1 MKKLSLI
8 LLVYNFIGLCLLYG
22 NWIYEVVTID
32 LSVFNFWSFDFGIHT
47 TERLNVFDFFDTP
60 FYVLWFL
67 LLLKYAYFKF
77 KTLSNL
83 DIFCNFGCL
92 VYLLLKFANLKFQFF
107 NFESFMFWNFFIIG
121 FTFFSY
127 LIVYG
132 IKKRNV

>member
-8 LLVYNFIGLCLLYG
+8 LLVYNFIGLCFLYG
-22 NWIYEVVTID
+22 TWIYEVVTID
-32 LSVFNFWSFDFGIHT
+32 LGIFGVHTPKRLILIDF
-47 TERLNVFDFFDTP
+47 LDTP
-60 FYVLWFL
+60 FYILWVVMFF
-67 LLLKYAYFKF
+67 KYAYFKF
-77 KTLSNL
+77 KTLSNF

-92 VYLLLKFANLKFQFF
+92 AYLLLKFANLKFQFF
-107 NFESFMFWNFFIIG
+107 DFESFMFWNFFIIG